1 MDIKLNAPMDAPP
14 AAVLAE
20 VTNLLTYPEWH
31 GMVHRVE
38 PDGEGWLV
46 DLGGKVGP
54 FSQSKRVRLVR
65 ATDAQPG
72 TVRFVRSETDG
83 EDHSGWVLEAMVDPP
98 AGAAPCM
105 LTFRLHYD
113 GSSPLI
119 GMVQQVLRAE
129 VERSA
134 HRLRQRLAAADAE
147 PPGEG
152 LH

>member
-1 MDIKLNAPMDAPP
+1 MEVDLKAPMNAAP

-20 VTNLLTYPEWH
+20 VADLPSYPEWH
-31 GMVHRVE
+31 GMVHQVV
-38 PDGEGWLV
+38 PDGDGWLV

-65 ATDAQPG
+65 AAEDQGGPG
-72 TVRFVRSETDG
+72 TVRFVRAETDR
-83 EDHSGWVLEAMVDPP
+83 EDHSQWELRAVVEP
-98 AGAAPCM
+98 AEGEGPCT
-105 LTFRLHYD
+105 LTFHLSYE

-119 GMVQQVLRAE
+119 GLFQQVLRAE

-134 HRLRQRLAAADAE
+134 HRLRQRLAAAE

-152 LH
+152 PE